1 MNIFSSLYVYCLKL
15 SKHRLAPWF
24 LCLDSFIE
32 SIFFPIPPDVMLAP
46 MCLATPR
53 RAWYYAFITTA
64 SSVVG
69 AFFGYYLGFDLY
81 DPYISDLIDLWH
93 YRGAM
98 DTVRHWFTYE
108 FGILMVFIGAFTP
121 IPYKVIAITSGVVAA
136 ESIQATG
143 SAGQLNIFYFLL
155 VSCGGRGMRFFLE
168 ALLIVWGGQRM
179 EQALLRY
186 IDRIG
191 WLCVLLAAAYIG
203 YRIYA

>member
-1 MNIFSSLYVYCLKL
+1 MNIFSLLYAYCLKL
-15 SKHRLAPWF
+15 AKHRLAPWF

-53 RAWYYAFITTA
+53 RSWQYALSTTLC
-64 SSVVG
+64 SVAG
-69 AFFGYYLGFDLY
+69 AFFGYYLGFYLY

-93 YRGAM
+93 YREAM

-136 ESIQATG
+136 ESLMATG
-143 SAGQLNIFYFLL
+143 SEGQLAIAYFLL
-155 VSCGGRGMRFFLE
+155 VSFCGRGLRFFLE
-168 ALLIVWGGQRM
+168 ALLIAWGGRRM

-191 WLCVLLAAAYIG
+191 WLCVLLAAGYIV
-203 YRIYA
+203 YRIYS